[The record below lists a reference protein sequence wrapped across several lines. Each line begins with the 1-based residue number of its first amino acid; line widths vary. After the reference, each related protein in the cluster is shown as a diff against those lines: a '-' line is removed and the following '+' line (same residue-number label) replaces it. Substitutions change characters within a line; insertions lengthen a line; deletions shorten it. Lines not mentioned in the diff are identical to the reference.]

1 MLGVAL
7 IMGAI
12 PGFFIASWF
21 VMILWGNIS
30 PQLGIDTI
38 GYWTS
43 TLVTIAIWLGVAPL
57 LAASFRKVGSKS

>member
-1 MLGVAL
+1 MGIAL

-12 PGFFIASWF
+12 PGFFMAAWF

-38 GYWTS
+38 SYWTS
-43 TLVTIAIWLGVAPL
+43 TGWV
-57 LAASFRKVGSKS
+57 